1 VLAISTPLPLRGG
14 LPQPGSGAIN
24 TSTPGRRRVDTETD
38 NAAEQDVACRHY
50 LVREASVLT
59 PWL

>member
-1 VLAISTPLPLRGG
+1 